1 MLAKE
6 TVEGGTAGDAALI
19 GDEAHRLVGSGEER
33 GGMTDAIVVDEVG
46 GGRVGTLVQGV
57 VHIFVVGAD
66 EAGQRLVVGVGVG
79 EDGRVFHQRAKT
91 LVQLH
96 VERRVLRIGFH
107 THSVLHTLLFM
118 LLVLIVQLVE
128 PTVLLGEE
136 AVVAVH
142 APKDEGRQQEQQH
155 GANGDD
161 AVGAC
166 LRLFLLTGQTL
177 FLQVIDGGKLVE
189 LFTLVVVFKAVLDD
203 GGTIGVVEGIGVA
216 ATHLSGDA
224 AQL

>member
-1 MLAKE
+1 
-6 TVEGGTAGDAALI
+6 
-19 GDEAHRLVGSGEER
+19 
-33 GGMTDAIVVDEVG
+33 MTDAVMVDEVG

-57 VHIFVVGAD
+57 VHIFIVGAD

-107 THSVLHTLLFM
+107 THRVLHTLLFM

-142 APKDEGRQQEQQH
+142 APKDEGRQEEQQH

-203 GGTIGVVEGIGVA
+203 GGPMGVVEGVGIA
-216 ATHLSGDA
+216 ATHLGGGA